1 MGHAMTVSASPSAL
15 HTETD
20 REIPPEILLTMFENI
35 QESTTLRDLR
45 LVNSRFEELVTPIW
59 CRDVLL
65 TPELVAQYG
74 PDKAWSDHSMLQIQM
89 TVHTRHV
96 VIKKELNWV
105 LVKRMLS
112 TLRNLQSL
120 L

>member
-1 MGHAMTVSASPSAL
+1 MTLSAAPSAL
-15 HTETD
+15 PTESD
-20 REIPPEILLTMFENI
+20 RELPSEILLTIFENI
-35 QESTTLRDLR
+35 QEPATLRDLR
-45 LVNSRFEELVTPIW
+45 LVDSRFEELVNPIW

-74 PDKAWSDHSMLQIQM
+74 PDKAWSNHSMLQIQM

-96 VIKKELNWV
+96 VIKEELNWV
-105 LVKRMLS
+105 LVKKMLS

>member
-1 MGHAMTVSASPSAL
+1 MTPFASPPAL
-15 HTETD
+15 HTETE
-20 REIPPEILLTMFENI
+20 REIPPEILLTIFENI
-35 QESTTLRDLR
+35 KEPATLGDLR
-45 LVNSRFEELVTPIW
+45 LVTSQFEELVTPIW
-59 CRDVLL
+59 CHDVLL

-74 PDKAWSDHSMLQIQM
+74 SDKAWSDHSILQIQM